1 MNPTRLLVLL
11 LVVLF
16 EAQVCLVQSGG
27 AQVDRTIVIRAARMF
42 DGKSDRVLS
51 PGLVIIAGARIRAVG
66 SGNNT
71 PPGSEVID
79 LGDATLLPGFMDVHT
94 HLTSQSSDDWKQDE
108 LDALKKTVSERTLDT
123 LEYAR
128 KTLMTGFTTVRD
140 LGSSDL
146 IDIGLRNAIRAG
158 TVTGPRM
165 LVAVRAIGATGGH
178 CDPTAGYRPGL
189 FDKST
194 GVDEA
199 VANGADAVRTAVRT
213 NVKYG
218 ADIIKVCASGG
229 VLSLTDDVSAPQ
241 MTQAELDA
249 LVDEAHALKRK
260 TAAHAHGAEAAKR
273 AVRAGI
279 DSIDHGTFLDDD
291 ALDMM
296 KAHGTFFVPTLMAAE
311 GLREQMQKGVYFPP
325 LVEAKAR
332 AALAARDQTFKKAI
346 AKGVRV
352 ALGTDASVYPH
363 GRNAEEFHVMVDLGM
378 RPVDALKAGT
388 ASAAELLGVAD
399 QLGTLEAGK
408 LADVIAV
415 PGDPTENIRLTER
428 AFFVMK
434 EGVVYKNE
442 RQK

>member
-1 MNPTRLLVLL
+1 MSVQRLLV
-11 LVVLF
+11 
-16 EAQVCLVQSGG
+16 
-27 AQVDRTIVIRAARMF
+27 R
-42 DGKSDRVLS
+42 SDR
-51 PGLVIIAGARIRAVG
+51 PGWR
-66 SGNNT
+66 SFHEPDT
-71 PPGSEVID
+71 
-79 LGDATLLPGFMDVHT
+79 T
-94 HLTSQSSDDWKQDE
+94 WKQDE

-291 ALDMM
+291 AL
-296 KAHGTFFVPTLMAAE
+296 A
-311 GLREQMQKGVYFPP
+311 
-325 LVEAKAR
+325 
-332 AALAARDQTFKKAI
+332 
-346 AKGVRV
+346 
-352 ALGTDASVYPH
+352 
-363 GRNAEEFHVMVDLGM
+363 
-378 RPVDALKAGT
+378 
-388 ASAAELLGVAD
+388 
-399 QLGTLEAGK
+399 
-408 LADVIAV
+408 
-415 PGDPTENIRLTER
+415 
-428 AFFVMK
+428 
-434 EGVVYKNE
+434 
-442 RQK
+442 